1 MKQLVATAI
10 FALIFGLI
18 NIQILSLI
26 THAIAGLT
34 GGLLH
39 LILFIPVVFGSVGLV
54 IFISYNT
61 YFEKV
66 ES

>member
-1 MKQLVATAI
+1 MKQLIATAI
-10 FALIFGLI
+10 FAIVFGYI

-54 IFISYNT
+54 LFISCNT
-61 YFEKV
+61 YIRKV